1 MSKLANKIFLMGLQ
15 VKEKIEKLCKD
26 ESGETN
32 IIAIILILAIVVAL
46 AIIFKDRL
54 SSLFN
59 NIWSSVFAD
68 AGTVLQ

>member
-32 IIAIILILAIVVAL
+32 IIAIILILAIVIAL
-46 AIIFKDRL
+46 AIIFRNQLTGLFNKIWG
-54 SSLFN
+54 SLFQN
-59 NIWSSVFAD
+59 VDN
-68 AGTVLQ
+68 VL